1 MAYRE
6 DSDLIG
12 KVRVAA
18 KRLGVAAIWAKSGM
32 PVDLP
37 NDFIFELFVLF
48 RLINDLQNV
57 YSVKYETGFGPKAHQ
72 FPRKPSKKAGR
83 PYFKLHSRSTNRL
96 LWQIC
101 AGTKI
106 TDIVGID
113 RAPDVSFQKAS
124 APESPTYRDIEMIW
138 DAKYRTNSNER
149 ISHPEFSEFARL
161 IELFELRKSRNPSI
175 SFSALKKMLANCL
188 VTNGEASTEPDAE
201 RKRVNLKEVSSFSP
215 GKEFKVV
222 P

>member
-6 DSDLIG
+6 DSELI
-12 KVRVAA
+12 
-18 KRLGVAAIWAKSGM
+18 KRIRESARRLKLASIWEKSRF

-48 RLINDLQNV
+48 RLIHDPQKN
-57 YSVKYETGFGPKAHQ
+57 YSLKYEPGLGRKAHQ

-83 PYFKLHSRSTNRL
+83 PYFRVHSKSTNRPL
-96 LWQIC
+96 CQIC
-101 AGTKI
+101 AGTKVN
-106 TDIVGID
+106 DIVGVD
-113 RAPDVSFQKAS
+113 RAPDISFQNAS
-124 APESPTYRDIEMIW
+124 SSENPTYRDVKMIW

-149 ISHPEFSEFARL
+149 ISHHEFSEFARW
-161 IELFELRKSRNPSI
+161 IELLELRKPKNPSI
-175 SFSALKKMLANCL
+175 SFSALKEMLANCL
-188 VTNGEASTEPDAE
+188 VTNGEASTEPDVE
-201 RKRVNLKEVSSFSP
+201 RKRVNLKEVSSFFP